1 MARASRSS
9 RRQNCPLFRDRPRCN
24 RMRPLGRLGLIPS
37 VPLNV
42 TSSPRAHVR
51 SRIVGVGVPGA
62 TVATK
67 KGNRTEHENPTFR
80 LDTSI
85 IDAIRR
91 DSADEGLSAN
101 SLANR
106 QLERYTEWDR
116 LESKFGFMTLR
127 DRMFRDMLA
136 RVSPADLAALGRE
149 QGPVEATEYMLLRWK
164 AISLANFVR
173 FVKNYAKFATQFE
186 LQHHVAD
193 GHELVFV
200 HSLGENWSVYL
211 EAFMLAALEGVF
223 GIHAESERT
232 DESVVLTFPD
242 VNVPA
247 PKGPE

>member
-1 MARASRSS
+1 
-9 RRQNCPLFRDRPRCN
+9 
-24 RMRPLGRLGLIPS
+24 MRPLGRLGLIPS

-80 LDTSI
+80 LDISI
-85 IDAIRR
+85 LDAIRR

-101 SLANR
+101 NLANR

-136 RVSPADLAALGRE
+136 RVSPDDLAALGRE
-149 QGPVEATEYMLLRWK
+149 QGPIEATEYMLLRWK
-164 AISLANFVR
+164 AISLPNFVR

-186 LQHHVAD
+186 LQHHV
-193 GHELVFV
+193 GEEHELVLV

-211 EAFMLAALEGVF
+211 EAFMLAALERVF
-223 GIHAESERT
+223 GIEAGSERT

-242 VNVPA
+242 VGVPA
-247 PKGPE
+247 SQGAE

>member
-1 MARASRSS
+1 
-9 RRQNCPLFRDRPRCN
+9 
-24 RMRPLGRLGLIPS
+24 MRPADRWGR
-37 VPLNV
+37 
-42 TSSPRAHVR
+42 
-51 SRIVGVGVPGA
+51 VPGA
-62 TVATK
+62 KVATK
-67 KGNRTEHENPTFR
+67 KGNRTEHENPRFR
-80 LDTSI
+80 LAISI
-85 IDAIRR
+85 LDAIGR

-186 LQHHVAD
+186 LQHNVAD
-193 GHELVFV
+193 RHELEVI
-200 HSLGENWSVYL
+200 HSLVENRS
-211 EAFMLAALEGVF
+211 A
-223 GIHAESERT
+223 
-232 DESVVLTFPD
+232 
-242 VNVPA
+242 
-247 PKGPE
+247 

>member
-1 MARASRSS
+1 MARASRLVATAI
-9 RRQNCPLFRDRPRCN
+9 CPLVRDRPRCN

-37 VPLNV
+37 GPFEL
-42 TSSPRAHVR
+42 TSSPGAQVR
-51 SRIVGVGVPGA
+51 SAKRWGRVAGA
-62 TVATK
+62 KVATK

-80 LDTSI
+80 LDISI
-85 IDAIRR
+85 LDAIRR

-101 SLANR
+101 NLANR

-136 RVSPADLAALGRE
+136 RVSPNDLAALGRE
-149 QGPVEATEYMLLRWK
+149 QGPIEATEYMLLRWK
-164 AISLANFVR
+164 AISLPNFVR

-200 HSLGENWSVYL
+200 HSLGENWSV
-211 EAFMLAALEGVF
+211 
-223 GIHAESERT
+223 
-232 DESVVLTFPD
+232 
-242 VNVPA
+242 
-247 PKGPE
+247 

>member
-9 RRQNCPLFRDRPRCN
+9 RRQNCPLVRDRPRCN

-106 QLERYTEWDR
+106 QLERDTEWHR
-116 LESKFGFMTLR
+116 LEPKCGFMTLL
-127 DRMFRDMLA
+127 DRLFVVMLA
-136 RVSPADLAALGRE
+136 EVWPADLAG
-149 QGPVEATEYMLLRWK
+149 
-164 AISLANFVR
+164 LAR
-173 FVKNYAKFATQFE
+173 AQ
-186 LQHHVAD
+186 
-193 GHELVFV
+193 
-200 HSLGENWSVYL
+200 
-211 EAFMLAALEGVF
+211 
-223 GIHAESERT
+223 
-232 DESVVLTFPD
+232 
-242 VNVPA
+242 
-247 PKGPE
+247 